1 MDGSGFEQRFDTYR
15 EYTAALLQTLDS
27 ATGELCVF
35 DPDLSRTGLEST
47 QGVAHVQ
54 RLLLASRQ
62 ARLRIVLHNTAHLET
77 RCPRLLDA
85 LARFSHCFE
94 VRQSPD
100 DLRNL
105 TECYLLTGNDTGVVR
120 FHRDW
125 PRGKWFVANPDEA
138 GTWLSRFR
146 QLWECSTP
154 AVSATRLGL

>member
-1 MDGSGFEQRFDTYR
+1 MDGTNFEQRFDTYR
-15 EYTAALLQTLDS
+15 EYSTAIRHTLE
-27 ATGELCVF
+27 AAQGELCVF
-35 DPDLSRTGLEST
+35 DPDLAQTGLESRDS
-47 QGVAHVQ
+47 VALIE
-54 RLLLASRQ
+54 RLLLATPG
-62 ARLRIVLHNTAHLET
+62 ARLRMVLHDTTHLET
-77 RCPRLLDA
+77 RSPRLLR
-85 LARFSHCFE
+85 LMGSFSHCFE

-105 TECYLLTGNDTGVVR
+105 TECYLLTHNDTGVVR

-138 GTWLSRFR
+138 GTWLSRFK

>member
-1 MDGSGFEQRFDTYR
+1 MDGSGYEQRFDTFR
-15 EYTAALLQTLDS
+15 EYSTAIRRALE
-27 ATGELCVF
+27 AAAGELCVF
-35 DPDLSRTGLEST
+35 DPDLAHTELESSES
-47 QGVAHVQ
+47 VALIE
-54 RLLLASRQ
+54 RLLVATRGAL
-62 ARLRIVLHNTAHLET
+62 LRVVLHDTTCLET
-77 RCPRLLDA
+77 RCPRLLR
-85 LARFSHCFE
+85 LMESFSHSFE

-138 GTWLSRFR
+138 RTWLSRFK

-154 AVSATRLGL
+154 ATSATRLGL